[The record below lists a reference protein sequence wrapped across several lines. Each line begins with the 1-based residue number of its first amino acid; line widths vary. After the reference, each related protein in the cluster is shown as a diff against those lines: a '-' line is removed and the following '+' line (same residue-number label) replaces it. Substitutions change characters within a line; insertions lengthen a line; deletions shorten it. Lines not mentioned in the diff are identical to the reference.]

1 MPPSSSSALSLTFFS
16 QFSPSPISSFL
27 AEFSSSYFRR
37 RICLHLHLRLLPSS
51 CLMFSFSSSL
61 NSCLPPVDSR
71 DFLPTPSSSQ
81 PLSSRSRFS
90 EFVKTVVDESIFSQ
104 LSASPFSFHFYLFLH
119 SSISSFA
126 APLTFSLPSPYLS
139 RRKISAT
146 RRPLL
151 QRTPTPLSFYIQ
163 DTRTCPSPKSFPRPR
178 YSSRTRSG

>member
-1 MPPSSSSALSLTFFS
+1 
-16 QFSPSPISSFL
+16 
-27 AEFSSSYFRR
+27 
-37 RICLHLHLRLLPSS
+37 
-51 CLMFSFSSSL
+51 MFSFSSSS

-71 DFLPTPSSSQ
+71 DFLSTPSSSQ
-81 PLSSRSRFS
+81 PLSSPPPRFS
-90 EFVKTVVDESIFSQ
+90 KFVKTVVDESFFSQ
-104 LSASPFSFHFYLFLH
+104 LSSSPFSFHFYLFPH

-178 YSSRTRSG
+178 YASRTRSG